1 MPIIAFQNLKK
12 EKQAKMFL
20 DINENQ
26 KPVSADLVWDL
37 RGQLTPDEP
46 AGIISRVVKKLND
59 DGILKNRIA
68 IPSTGLMK
76 NQTGRL
82 KNGQFMSGNQET
94 QSVWI

>member
-1 MPIIAFQNLKK
+1 MENQYSTQEPENVANSKNIQVPIIAFQNLKK

-46 AGIISRVVKKLND
+46 AGIISRIVKKLND
-59 DGILKNRIA
+59 DGVLTKEEFTKAKKKLLN
-68 IPSTGLMK
+68 
-76 NQTGRL
+76 
-82 KNGQFMSGNQET
+82 
-94 QSVWI
+94 